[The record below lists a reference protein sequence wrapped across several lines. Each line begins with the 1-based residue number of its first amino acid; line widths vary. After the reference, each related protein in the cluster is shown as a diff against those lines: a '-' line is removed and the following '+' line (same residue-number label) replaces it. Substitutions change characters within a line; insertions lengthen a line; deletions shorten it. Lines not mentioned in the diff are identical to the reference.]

1 MEDSKVEGKFT
12 RTANEGRGKI
22 NLVVNI
28 EVSKDGSLRERT
40 ELQNVLY
47 FRSLIVKKKNTVVRG
62 DRGEV
67 NSTNKFSKRKM
78 EIRKIQEHGQESM
91 LSCCKYRR
99 NIQL

>member
-12 RTANEGRGKI
+12 RTVSEGRGKV

-62 DRGEV
+62 DRGEI
-67 NSTNKFSKRKM
+67 NSTNKFSREKWKFVRFK
-78 EIRKIQEHGQESM
+78 SM
-91 LSCCKYRR
+91 DRR
-99 NIQL
+99 AC